1 MCDCSLLVSSK
12 LDEPI
17 IVDNKKYAFEF
28 SMGGKTYE
36 LTPKEATLEGKV
48 THAEVYKI
56 KDEFG
61 FKSGYVFIMGEK
73 SD

>member
-1 MCDCSLLVSSK
+1 MGK
-12 LDEPI
+12 PI
-17 IVDNKKYAFEF
+17 TVDNKKYAFEF

-36 LTPKEATLEGKV
+36 LTPKEAILEGTV

-73 SD
+73 DD

>member
-1 MCDCSLLVSSK
+1 MCECSLLISAEIA
-12 LDEPI
+12 EPI

-28 SMGGKTYE
+28 SMGGETYE
-36 LTPKEATLEGKV
+36 LTPKEAVLEGKV

-61 FKSGYVFIMGEK
+61 FKSGYVFVMGEK
-73 SD
+73 